1 MNEGLVSAWQC
12 LPENCQSISGGAMKF
27 SISKKDIVDVLSKV
41 QGITARKSNLAI
53 TTCVL
58 IRSTDQGIAISATD
72 LETGFEGHYPATVE
86 TEGIMAVN
94 SRKFSE
100 IVKEFPSDQIMI
112 SEGENKWVKISS
124 ANVEFNLVGM
134 NPEDFPDIPRFD
146 DTAFF
151 EMDSAALKKKL
162 EKALVISAGDDRRA
176 HVIGAYFE
184 KLEKDDHQTVR
195 FVSTDGSRLSVI
207 DYRYPKEVVLPEDSG
222 ILIPKKGLSE
232 VAKFLENAGNVNIG
246 FKDSHF
252 VLKKDGESVV
262 IRLLEGEFP
271 RYGDIID
278 RGYEHRISINRVD
291 FLMMLRRMSILSTD
305 NYKGVVFNF
314 DKDKLVISSVNPDI
328 GESKEDMAI
337 GFSGKPIEVVFN
349 PRYFIDTIQMMESDE
364 VILNITSE
372 ELPCRVD
379 SPDDPDYRTVIMPMR
394 F

>member
-1 MNEGLVSAWQC
+1 
-12 LPENCQSISGGAMKF
+12 MKF
-27 SISKKDIVDVLSKV
+27 SISKKEIVDVLSKV

-58 IRSTDQGIAISATD
+58 IRSVDQGIAICATD
-72 LETGFEGHYPATVE
+72 LETGFEGVYPAKVE

-94 SRKFSE
+94 SRKFFE
-100 IVKEFPSDQIMI
+100 IVKEFPGDEILI
-112 SEGENKWVKISS
+112 SEGDNKWIKIASPK
-124 ANVEFNLVGM
+124 VEFNLVGM
-134 NPEDFPDIPRFD
+134 NPEDFPEIPRFD

-151 EMDSAALKKKL
+151 ELDSALLKKKL
-162 EKALVISAGDDRRA
+162 EKTLVITAGDDRRA

-184 KLEKDDHQTVR
+184 KLAKEDHQVIR
-195 FVSTDGSRLSVI
+195 FVSTDGSRLSLI
-207 DYRYPKEVVLPEDSG
+207 DYRYPADAVLPEDSG
-222 ILIPKKGLSE
+222 ILIPKKGLAE
-232 VAKFLENAGNVNIG
+232 VVKFLETAGNVKIG

-271 RYGDIID
+271 RYGDIVD
-278 RGYEHRISINRVD
+278 RGHQHRIAINRTD

-314 DKDKLVISSVNPDI
+314 SDGKLVISSVNPDI

-337 GFSGKPIEVVFN
+337 DFSGKSIEVVFN
-349 PRYFIDTIQMMESDE
+349 PRYFIDTIQMIDSDE
-364 VILNITSE
+364 VIVNVTSE
-372 ELPCRVD
+372 ELPCRID
-379 SPDDPDYRTVIMPMR
+379 SPEDPDYRTVIMPMR